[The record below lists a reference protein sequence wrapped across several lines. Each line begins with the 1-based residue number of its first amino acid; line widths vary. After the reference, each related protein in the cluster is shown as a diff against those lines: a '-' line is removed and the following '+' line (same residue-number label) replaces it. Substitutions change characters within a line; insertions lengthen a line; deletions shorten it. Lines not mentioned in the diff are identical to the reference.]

1 MDFSGE
7 RTHQRGE
14 DMKDERVRHIMTEAV
29 YSIGVHQP
37 ITEALRLF
45 SAHPIHHLPVVD
57 GLELKGMLS
66 TADVLKLEYFLPKS
80 GTQASAALLNDRF
93 RIDTMMRRPVIT
105 AGPDVTIAD
114 AASRMETHGIH
125 ALPVV
130 NENNRLLG
138 IVTTTDIMQALLHG
152 IGLKLR
158 PEQHDEKTAPTE
170 LEMRRA
176 IEAAE
181 SATLQGTDAD
191 GVAAALLFLRERNA
205 MLEALRQDVARY
217 LHGEDAR
224 LHARLVKHIER
235 LGQTGQRIEL
245 SIPL

>member
-1 MDFSGE
+1 M
-7 RTHQRGE
+7 R
-14 DMKDERVRHIMTEAV
+14 DERVRHIMTEAGF
-29 YSIGVHQP
+29 SIGVHEP

-45 SAHPIHHLPVVD
+45 ATHPMHHLPVVD

-66 TADVLKLEYFLPKS
+66 AADMLKLEYFLPKS
-80 GTQASAALLNDRF
+80 GAMASAPMLNDRF
-93 RIDTMMRRPVIT
+93 RISAMMRQPVLT
-105 AGPDVTIAD
+105 AGPDDTIAD

-130 NENNRLLG
+130 DDNNRLLG

-152 IGLKLR
+152 IGVKLR
-158 PEQHDEKTAPTE
+158 PELRHEGPAPTE

-176 IEAAE
+176 VE
-181 SATLQGTDAD
+181 SAGVAILQGTDTD
-191 GVAAALLFLRERNA
+191 NVAASLLFLRERNA

-217 LHGEDAR
+217 LHGQDAR

-235 LGQTGQRIEL
+235 LGGAGQQTEL
-245 SIPL
+245 LIPL